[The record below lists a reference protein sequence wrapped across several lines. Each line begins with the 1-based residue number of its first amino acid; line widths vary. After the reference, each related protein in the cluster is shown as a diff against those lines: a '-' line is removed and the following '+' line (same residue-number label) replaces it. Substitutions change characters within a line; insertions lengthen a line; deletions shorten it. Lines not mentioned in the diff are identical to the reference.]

1 MLPYLSPHA
10 FSSGRPFAATLLLAG
25 YQDEPLL
32 YAIEPTGQ
40 YYGYLACC
48 FGKDSGVARAEL
60 QRIDWGVMTVGEA
73 VPQVAKIIRD
83 LHPQSKKWEIEMLW
97 VCEASG
103 RKPQHVPQSV
113 FQSAQ

>member
-1 MLPYLSPHA
+1 MWAYMNPHVLSD
-10 FSSGRPFAATLLLAG
+10 GRPFAATLLLAG
-25 YQDEPLL
+25 CGEEPAL

-60 QRIDWGVMTVGEA
+60 QRVDWGSMTVADA
-73 VPQVAKIIRD
+73 VPAVAKIIRE

-97 VCEASG
+97 VCAASG
-103 RKPQHVPQSV
+103 GKPQHVPESV
-113 FQSAQ
+113 FDPAQ